1 MRFLMGH
8 ENMPRL
14 GHKKVP
20 RSSAPGRAHFCAST
34 GAQKYAPGAQTG
46 APTGAQKGA
55 PGAENVPRPG
65 HKQVPRGH

>member
-1 MRFLMGH
+1 MGH

-34 GAQKYAPGAQTG
+34 W
-46 APTGAQKGA
+46 AQKGA

-65 HKQVPRGH
+65 HKKVPRPGHKKVPRGH